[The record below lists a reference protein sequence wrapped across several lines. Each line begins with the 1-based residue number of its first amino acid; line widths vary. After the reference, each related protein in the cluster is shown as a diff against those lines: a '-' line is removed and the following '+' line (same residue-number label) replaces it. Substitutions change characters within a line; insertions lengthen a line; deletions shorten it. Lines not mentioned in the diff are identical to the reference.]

1 MDGAFCFSV
10 DQHCTLFRV
19 RFRRAGRIEKVEGKL
34 VASCWAEGKTRAVSV
49 RCETL
54 IKTLHET

>member
-1 MDGAFCFSV
+1 MDGALCFSA
-10 DQHCTLFRV
+10 DQHWTLFSV
-19 RFRRAGRIEKVEGKL
+19 RSRSAGRIEKDEGKL
-34 VASCWAEGKTRAVSV
+34 VARCWAEGKTRAVSV